1 VLAGRA
7 SRSFGQLFQGNELT
21 VLTMLPE
28 EARLLD
34 ELQRLEERQMGL
46 DRDIAGT
53 WHRQRHSKEPEDAE
67 RAKVEEQFLALEM
80 DRLMTRIR
88 AVEGQ
93 LLQVRKLSRR

>member
-1 VLAGRA
+1 
-7 SRSFGQLFQGNELT
+7 
-21 VLTMLPE
+21 MLPE

-34 ELQRLEERQMGL
+34 ELQRLEERQMRL

-53 WHRQRHSKEPEDAE
+53 WHRQRHSTEPEDAE
-67 RAKVEEQFLALEM
+67 RAKVEEQFLVLEM

-93 LLQVRKLSRR
+93 LLQVRKLSQR